1 MFFEYEMLKRELE
14 SLQQGLV
21 AYENCKV
28 VSDYYQKY
36 GYTEHLRILIGDEG
50 LISNIIEAGSK
61 FIEWLKKKIINII
74 QAIKRFLLKILN
86 KVLVFFGFKPIESEN
101 NRVQMHASWA
111 KISKEF
117 KGVEIANG
125 HERVAIPYLVVD
137 ISKQFTPDRI
147 LDVAGKY
154 IPEIGDT
161 ESIHTYSNEIHAVV
175 DRMITVLQKQKDGT
189 GASGPRYQFK
199 KVLSAVFT
207 TIDTYILNLNEW
219 TDSLAKFE
227 ATVHEDMD
235 PLDIVKL
242 LEKATAVSYIVPDNI
257 ALHTLVSGVMQINT
271 ILISAHATVVQHAIP
286 ALLDIADC
294 FSIGEHNVHIVEP
307 IDNDF
312 KRRMEGLFGH
322 SFKLDNMII
331 TNKDPRAWILNTDE
345 DNPSGWCI
353 VGENVTGVRTIYVNY
368 NYILHYIK
376 QAHGQLTTVAK
387 HVLKTI
393 VHESRHVFDGQ
404 TGRKFDDFSIKW
416 EDRQHEQRA
425 IHASNIFVITDH
437 DIRWIEGI
445 LRRIKT
451 DYTK

>member
-1 MFFEYEMLKRELE
+1 MFFEYEMLRRELD
-14 SLQQGLV
+14 SFQQGLI

-36 GYTEHLRILIGDEG
+36 GYTEHLRVLIGDES

-61 FIEWLKKKIINII
+61 FIEWLKKKITNII

-86 KVLVFFGFKPIESEN
+86 KVLVFFGFKPIESDN

-117 KGVEIANG
+117 KGTEIANG
-125 HERVAIPYLVVD
+125 HERVAIPYLVSD
-137 ISKQFTPDRI
+137 ISEQFTPGRI
-147 LDVAGKY
+147 IDVASKHV
-154 IPEIGDT
+154 PEVGDP
-161 ESIHTYSNEIHAVV
+161 ESIHTYSDEIHVVV
-175 DRMITVLQKQKDGT
+175 DKMLAVLQKQKDGA
-189 GASGPRYQFK
+189 GVAGPRYQFK
-199 KVLSAVFT
+199 KVLSDVFN
-207 TIDTYILNLNEW
+207 TIDIYITNLNEW

-227 ATVHEDMD
+227 ATVHEGMD
-235 PLDIVKL
+235 PSDIVKL
-242 LEKATAVSYIVPDNI
+242 LEKSTVISYIVPDNTT
-257 ALHTLVSGVMQINT
+257 LQTLVCDVMQINNMF
-271 ILISAHATVVQHAIP
+271 ISAHATVVQHAIP

-294 FSIGEHNVHIVEP
+294 FSIGKRNVHIVEP
-307 IDNDF
+307 IDSDF

-322 SFKLDNMII
+322 SFKLDKMII
-331 TNKDPRAWILNTDE
+331 TNKDPRAWILNTDK
-345 DNPSGWCI
+345 NNASGWCI
-353 VGENVTGVRTIYVNY
+353 VGENTVGARTIYINY

-376 QAHGQLTTVAK
+376 QARGQLTTVAK

-393 VHESRHVFDGQ
+393 VHESRHIFDAQ
-404 TGRKFDDFSIKW
+404 TGRKFDDFSIEW
-416 EDRQHEQRA
+416 EDRQQEQRA
-425 IHASNIFVITDH
+425 IHASNIFIITDH